1 MAINV
6 NTVYQTV
13 LLILNKEQR
22 GYITPDEFNK
32 TATQVQLDIF
42 EQYFDDLN
50 QQLRVPQTDVDYAD
64 RQANVEEKIST
75 FKCIGT
81 CPYTGNT
88 GEFGLP
94 ILDDTTGFA
103 VVYNDN
109 PGQNEFS
116 FYMLG
121 AVTYED
127 SVSLPVELQRLQRFD
142 FYNIERSPLTKSTKQ
157 FPTYLYESNDIFVN
171 PKSITSNIKASFIRK
186 PLDVVWNFTPGSLGQ
201 YNYTSTGSQ
210 NFELLASEQVNVI
223 LRILQYSGVIVRD
236 PQIVQAAS
244 AEIQQN
250 DINAK
255 S

>member
-32 TATQVQLDIF
+32 KATQVQLDIF

-50 QQLRVPQTDVDYAD
+50 QQLRVPQADYDYSD
-64 RQANVEEKIST
+64 RRLNIDEKISI

-81 CPYTGNT
+81 CPYTGNA

-94 ILDDTTGFA
+94 ILDDTTGFTI
-103 VVYNDN
+103 VYNDI
-109 PGQNEFS
+109 PGQNEFA
-116 FYMLG
+116 FYTLG
-121 AVTYED
+121 TITYED
-127 SVSLPVELQRLQRFD
+127 TNKLPVELQRLQRFD
-142 FYNIERSPLTKSTKQ
+142 FYNIERSALTKSTEQ

-171 PKSITSNIKASFIRK
+171 PKTIIANIKASFIRK
-186 PLDVVWNFTPGSLGQ
+186 PLDIKWNFTLGNVGQ
-201 YNYTSTGSQ
+201 YVYTSTGSQ
-210 NFELLASEQVNVI
+210 NFELLSSEQVNVI
-223 LRILQYSGVIVRD
+223 LRILQYSGIIVRD
-236 PQIVQAAS
+236 PQIVQAAAS
-244 AEIQQN
+244 EIQQN
-250 DINAK
+250 EINQK